1 MEHTKIPVYFVPG
14 MAAGKEIFKNIN
26 LPEDRY
32 EMQVIEWLI
41 PEKGESMPHYAKRM
55 AAYVTQPE
63 AVLVGVSF
71 GGVVVQ
77 EMAAFLTLRKVI
89 IISSVKSQA
98 ELPGRLHFARK
109 TKAYKL
115 LPTGWML
122 DADDLTKFAVGPR
135 SKKRLSLYQQFL
147 HVRNKQYLDWAIAHM
162 VNWPRTEIDEEVVHI
177 HGDEDLIFPF
187 KNITKKEDCFV
198 LEGGTHIMLLNKGA
212 EVTKTLRQIIG
223 A

>member
-1 MEHTKIPVYFVPG
+1 MNASKIPVYFVPG
-14 MAAGKEIFKNIN
+14 LAAGKEIFKNIK

-32 EMQVIEWLI
+32 ETEVIEWLI
-41 PEKGESMPHYAKRM
+41 PEKGESMAAYAKRM
-55 AAYVTQPE
+55 ASNVSKPNAI
-63 AVLVGVSF
+63 LVGVSF

-77 EMAAFLTLRKVI
+77 EMAAFLSLRKVI
-89 IISSVKSQA
+89 IISSVKSET
-98 ELPGRLHFARK
+98 ELPSRLKFARK

-122 DADDLTKFAVGPR
+122 NADDLTRFAVGPR
-135 SKKRLSLYQQFL
+135 SKKRLALYQQFL

-162 VNWPRTEIDEEVVHI
+162 VNWKRTEIDEEVVHI

-187 KNITKKEDCFV
+187 KNILNKEDCFV